1 MVTPEETDPSRR
13 GRCVQA
19 PKPGQGQGLLPWR
32 YSKASLV
39 GLAQVQCRVPEPP
52 SITLMSLQDSDLMQ
66 RTCPE
71 GFNLLANPSAMT
83 SGASATSEGLQQRR
97 GLSGQSL
104 LSAHGPPDHCGAELD
119 RLCPGLGVG

>member
-32 YSKASLV
+32 CSKASLV
-39 GLAQVQCRVPEPP
+39 GLAQVQHRVPKPP
-52 SITLMSLQDSDLMQ
+52 WVTLTSLQDSDLMQ

-71 GFNLLANPSAMT
+71 GFNLLAHPSAMT
-83 SGASATSEGLQQRR
+83 SGASAAQEERLE
-97 GLSGQSL
+97 SL
-104 LSAHGPPDHCGAELD
+104 PSAHGPPGAELD
-119 RLCPGLGVG
+119 HLSAGLGVG